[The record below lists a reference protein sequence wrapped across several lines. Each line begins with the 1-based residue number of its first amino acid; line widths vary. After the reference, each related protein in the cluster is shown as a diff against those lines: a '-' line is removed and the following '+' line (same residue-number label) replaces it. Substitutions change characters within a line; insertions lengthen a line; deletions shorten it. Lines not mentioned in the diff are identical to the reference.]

1 MTRADEP
8 RRVITGTTAR
18 RRDGYVPIRDYAAIG
33 DGRTVA
39 LVALDGSIDW
49 LCLPNLDSPSVFG
62 TLLDAERGG
71 RFAMAPESPFE
82 AERRY
87 LPETNVLETTFR
99 TAEGVA
105 RVIDAM
111 TLPGDGLGPV
121 RELARRIEG
130 LSGTVSLAWSL
141 EPRFRYGT
149 SVPTLGWR
157 SGHAVAQ
164 TGSDAVALSA
174 WGAGAPE
181 VGNGSTTGRF
191 EAREGERALLALSTA
206 HQEPLV
212 FPTRGDVE
220 DRVDRTISFW
230 RDWAGKREYPGQWRD
245 AVLRSALAL
254 KLLVFSPS
262 GAIAAAP
269 TTSLPETIGG
279 ERNWD
284 YRFAWIRDSAFTL
297 EAFLDLGCPAEAHA
311 FVWWLL
317 HASQVTHPRLE
328 VLYELD
334 GGNHARER
342 VLELEGYRGSRP
354 VRVGNEA
361 VDQRQLDIYGD
372 LFQTIW
378 LYVEHG
384 NELGLETGRRLAAT
398 ADLVCDVWRERDRG
412 LWEVRSEPR
421 HFIQSKMLCWVAL
434 DRACRLAAAGH
445 LPGKHAE
452 RWREEADAVR
462 EFVEERGFSEEKGS
476 YVRCSESDELDASLL
491 LGVLM
496 GYANADHPR
505 MAGTIDAI
513 RRELG
518 RGPFIRRYTGED
530 GLSGEEGAFLCCSFW
545 LVEALARAGRLDAAS
560 ELMDSLLELA
570 NDVGLYAEEIDPETG
585 EFLGNFPQGLTHLAL
600 VSAAV
605 AHARAEAS

>member
-1 MTRADEP
+1 VSGSFA
-8 RRVITGTTAR
+8 GK

-49 LCLPNLDSPSVFG
+49 LCLPNLDSPSVFAAI
-62 TLLDAERGG
+62 LDAERGG
-71 RFAMAPESPFE
+71 RFALAPESRFE

-87 LPETNVLETTFR
+87 LTETNVLETTFR
-99 TAEGVA
+99 TSEGVV
-105 RVIDAM
+105 RVTDAL
-111 TLPGDGLGPV
+111 TLPGDELGPA
-121 RELARRIEG
+121 REIARRIEG
-130 LSGTVSLAWSL
+130 LAGTVPLAWSA
-141 EPRFRYGT
+141 EPRFGYGT
-149 SVPTLGWR
+149 RAPVFGWR
-157 SGHAVAQ
+157 HGLAVAHA
-164 TGSDAVALSA
+164 GSDAVALSA
-174 WGAGAPE
+174 WKAGRPE
-181 VGNGSTTGRF
+181 LRDGSISGHF
-191 EAREGERALLALSTA
+191 EVRQGERALLALSTA

-212 FPTRGDVE
+212 FPERGHVE
-220 DRVDRTISFW
+220 SRLDRTVSFW
-230 RDWAGKREYPGQWRD
+230 REWARKREYAGPWRE

-317 HASQVTHPRLE
+317 HASQRTPGRLR
-328 VLYELD
+328 VLYQLD

-342 VLELEGYRGSRP
+342 MLELEGHRGSGP
-354 VRVGNEA
+354 VRVGNGA

-372 LFQTIW
+372 LFQTVW
-378 LYVEHG
+378 LYVESG
-384 NELGLETGRRLAAT
+384 SELDGDTGRRLAAT
-398 ADLVCDVWRERDRG
+398 ADLVCDLWRERDRG
-412 LWEVRSEPR
+412 LWEVRSEPQ
-421 HFIQSKMLCWVAL
+421 HFIQSKMLCWIAL
-434 DRACRLAAAGH
+434 DRACRLAEAGH
-445 LPGKHAE
+445 LPGEGAE
-452 RWREEADAVR
+452 RWRREADAVR
-462 EFVEERGFSEEKGS
+462 EFVEDRGFSLEKGS
-476 YVRCSESDELDASLL
+476 YVRSAESDELDASLL
-491 LGVLM
+491 VGALM
-496 GYANADHPR
+496 DYCSPDHPR

-518 RGPFIRRYTGED
+518 HGPFIRRYTGVD
-530 GLSGEEGAFLCCSFW
+530 GLPGEEGAFLCCSFW
-545 LVEALARAGRLDAAS
+545 LVEALALAGRLDEAA
-560 ELMDSLLELA
+560 ELMGSLLELA
-570 NDVGLYAEEIDPETG
+570 NDVGLYSEEIDPRTG

-605 AHARAEAS
+605 AHARAESS

>member
-1 MTRADEP
+1 
-8 RRVITGTTAR
+8 VINDTAGK

-49 LCLPNLDSPSVFG
+49 LCLPNLDSPSVFAAV
-62 TLLDAERGG
+62 LDAEQGG
-71 RFAMAPESPFE
+71 RFTLAPESPYE

-99 TAEGVA
+99 TAEGAV
-105 RVIDAM
+105 RVTDAM
-111 TLPGDGLGPV
+111 TLPGDGLGPA
-121 RELARRIEG
+121 REIARRIEG
-130 LSGTVSLAWSL
+130 LAGAVPLAWSA

-149 SVPTLGWR
+149 SVPQLGWR
-157 SGHAVAQ
+157 NGHAAAHA
-164 TGSDAVALSA
+164 GSDAVALGA
-174 WGAGAPE
+174 WAAGAPE
-181 VGNGSTTGRF
+181 LRDGSISGRV
-191 EAREGERALLALSTA
+191 EVLEGDRALLALSTA

-212 FPTRGDVE
+212 LSERDDVE
-220 DRVDRTISFW
+220 DRVARTVTFW
-230 RDWAGKREYPGQWRD
+230 REWAGKREYDGPWRE

-297 EAFLDLGCPAEAHA
+297 EAFLDLGCAAEAHA

-317 HASQVTHPRLE
+317 HASQVTHPRLQ

-342 VLELEGYRGSRP
+342 VLELQGYRSSRP
-354 VRVGNEA
+354 VRVGNGA

-378 LYVEHG
+378 VYVQSG
-384 NELGLETGRRLAAT
+384 SELDSESGRRLAAT
-398 ADLVCDVWRERDRG
+398 ADLVCDLWRERDRG

-434 DRACRLAAAGH
+434 DRACRLAEGGH
-445 LPGKHAE
+445 LPGKRAG
-452 RWREEADAVR
+452 RWRKEADAVR
-462 EFVEERGFSEEKGS
+462 EFVEERGFSPEKES
-476 YVRCSESDELDASLL
+476 YVRSSESDELDASLL
-491 LGVLM
+491 LGALM
-496 GYANADHPR
+496 GYTSADDPR
-505 MAGTIDAI
+505 MAGTIAAI

-518 RGPFIRRYTGED
+518 HGPFIRRYTGED
-530 GLSGEEGAFLCCSFW
+530 GLAGKEGAFLCCSFW
-545 LVEALARAGRLDAAS
+545 LVESLARAGRLDSSA
-560 ELMDSLLELA
+560 ELMESLLELA
-570 NDVGLYAEEIDPETG
+570 NDVGLYAEEIDAETG
-585 EFLGNFPQGLTHLAL
+585 EFLGNFPQGLAHLAL

>member
-1 MTRADEP
+1 VSNSLA
-8 RRVITGTTAR
+8 GR

-49 LCLPNLDSPSVFG
+49 LCLPNLDSPSVFAAI
-62 TLLDAERGG
+62 LDAEQGG
-71 RFAMAPESPFE
+71 RFALAPESPCE

-87 LPETNVLETTFR
+87 LPETNVLETTYR
-99 TAEGVA
+99 TAEGAV
-105 RVIDAM
+105 RVTDAM
-111 TLPGDGLGPV
+111 TLPGDGLGPA
-121 RELARRIEG
+121 REIARRIEG
-130 LSGTVSLAWSL
+130 LSGAVPLAWRV

-149 SVPTLGWR
+149 TAPLLGWR
-157 SGHAVAQ
+157 NRHAVAHA
-164 TGSDAVALSA
+164 GSDAVALSA
-174 WGAGAPE
+174 WNAGAPQLE
-181 VGNGSTTGRF
+181 NGSISDRF
-191 EAREGERALLALSTA
+191 EIQEGERALLVLSTA

-212 FPTRGDVE
+212 FPDRGQVE
-220 DRVDRTISFW
+220 DRVDRTLSFW
-230 RDWAGKREYPGQWRD
+230 REWAGNREYQGPWRE

-317 HASQVTHPRLE
+317 HASQGTHPRLQ

-334 GGNHARER
+334 GGSHARER
-342 VLELEGYRGSRP
+342 MLELGGYRGSRP
-354 VRVGNEA
+354 VRIGNGA
-361 VDQRQLDIYGD
+361 VEQRQLDIYGD
-372 LFQTIW
+372 LFQTVW
-378 LYVEHG
+378 LYVESG
-384 NELGLETGRRLAAT
+384 SELDGETGRRLAAT
-398 ADLVCDVWRERDRG
+398 ADLVCELWRERDRG

-434 DRACRLAAAGH
+434 DRACRLAEGGH
-445 LPGKHAE
+445 LPGRRAE

-462 EFVEERGFSEEKGS
+462 EFVEEHGFLREKGS

-491 LGVLM
+491 LGALM
-496 GYANADHPR
+496 GYSSGDHPR
-505 MAGTIDAI
+505 MTGTIEAI
-513 RRELG
+513 QRELCD
-518 RGPFIRRYTGED
+518 GPFVRRYTGED
-530 GLSGEEGAFLCCSFW
+530 GLPGREGAFLCCSFW
-545 LVEALARAGRLDAAS
+545 LVEALARAGRLDPAA
-560 ELMDSLLELA
+560 ELMESLLELA
-570 NDVGLYAEEIDPETG
+570 NDVGLYAEEIDPRTG
-585 EFLGNFPQGLTHLAL
+585 DFLGNFPQGLTHLAL

-605 AHARAEAS
+605 AYARAEAS